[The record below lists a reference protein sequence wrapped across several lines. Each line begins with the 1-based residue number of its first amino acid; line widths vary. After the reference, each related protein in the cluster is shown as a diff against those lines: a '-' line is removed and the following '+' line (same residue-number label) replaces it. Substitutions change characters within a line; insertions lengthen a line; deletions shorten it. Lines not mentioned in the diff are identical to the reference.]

1 MFELL
6 LGPIEQLR
14 PEFVRMLTQQR
25 RGRSWT
31 CVTTRPGEGRTRHPE
46 LAEHFVGQR
55 TPEATINNGP
65 TLAGTPS
72 RWSCAMSSRASR
84 SLVTASISVSISSS
98 WALRNAKVAERSTSP
113 LLSPSTAAVRCH
125 CSSVPTEIASHSSEP
140 SHRKTP

>member
-55 TPEATINNGP
+55 TPEATINNNPVAEDVGGGVDHAGRH
-65 TLAGTPS
+65 TLALITEDDAGTRTVHTLNPNVKT
-72 RWSCAMSSRASR
+72 RVEFNR
-84 SLVTASISVSISSS
+84 
-98 WALRNAKVAERSTSP
+98 
-113 LLSPSTAAVRCH
+113 
-125 CSSVPTEIASHSSEP
+125 TEAT
-140 SHRKTP
+140 R